1 MRSLLDRLVSGVL
14 ALILGGMTVLVF
26 ASVVLRYVLNS
37 PVTWSEEL
45 ASLLFAWLTFVG
57 AYVGFRSRSHIA
69 IDTLVVF
76 LPETLRQGIARVVDV
91 IVLGVLGLFVW
102 QGAGLCLTTW
112 GLEFPAMEIS
122 RGYLYLSL
130 PVGATLMIVAIA
142 KRWCE
147 GRSRGREAEAAPGGR
162 P

>member
-1 MRSLLDRLVSGVL
+1 
-14 ALILGGMTVLVF
+14 
-26 ASVVLRYVLNS
+26 
-37 PVTWSEEL
+37 
-45 ASLLFAWLTFVG
+45 
-57 AYVGFRSRSHIA
+57 
-69 IDTLVVF
+69 
-76 LPETLRQGIARVVDV
+76 VDV

-147 GRSRGREAEAAPGGR
+147 GNRGAGGGGR
-162 P
+162 AGRPAMMVVVLVGVLLLLLALEFPWPSP